1 MSTGRFRKVLP
12 MLTDQF
18 EPAQAAMEFR
28 TDAAS
33 LAPADLSLPDSC
45 CTPSSASLVRFFGE
59 KPLDRWKHD
68 AWSVDPWHVPSVLN
82 RQ

>member
-45 CTPSSASLVRFFGE
+45 
-59 KPLDRWKHD
+59 
-68 AWSVDPWHVPSVLN
+68 
-82 RQ
+82 